1 MSAEVLS
8 RRHLANW
15 AILLMPV
22 PASSFFEAKNVTNT
36 NYAATTGVTAKQS
49 ALNQAQFLPG
59 DGTAFYGGVE
69 WDW

>member
-1 MSAEVLS
+1 
-8 RRHLANW
+8 
-15 AILLMPV
+15 MPV